1 MIHWIY
7 GLVKDLHSI
16 NTPFSEHDVLK
27 SSSKLLSLWNA
38 VSATSVKDYSVLCFD
53 SEILQQRPQLI
64 VIIMH
69 SNLFSCG
76 ITSCAVIRAPIVPS
90 LWKTV
95 KYSIFISNL
104 RRHSTQTILD
114 KTWWNTPF
122 TPAPPFNVG
131 DEKANSGRT
140 IFLGAQHC
148 SGGMGVLYL
157 GTRNWTRGT
166 KVF

>member
-1 MIHWIY
+1 MSFNLQANFWICE
-7 GLVKDLHSI
+7 
-16 NTPFSEHDVLK
+16 TQC
-27 SSSKLLSLWNA
+27 SLR
-38 VSATSVKDYSVLCFD
+38 SVKESTLCFALTAKFCN
-53 SEILQQRPQLI
+53 SAPQI
-64 VIIMH
+64 MVIIMH
-69 SNLFSCG
+69 SNLFSLG
-76 ITSCAVIRAPIVPS
+76 ITSFAVNRAPIVPS

-104 RRHSTQTILD
+104 RRYSTQTILD

-131 DEKANSGRT
+131 DNKANSGRT